1 MTLKSTGLAAHM
13 AVTGSIKAALD
24 AGFLRFFSGPVP
36 ASADDAIDGT
46 SVMLVEITKGGDGV
60 TGLTFEATATGGV
73 LTKTAAETWT
83 GTIDATGTSTFFR
96 YSEAADAGTA
106 ASTTAKRVQGTVG
119 TTVASD
125 AVLKTVALTAGNPQ
139 DVDLFQIY

>member
-24 AGFLRFFSGPVP
+24 SGFLRFFSGPTP
-36 ASADDAIDGT
+36 ASADDAIDGS
-46 SVMLVEITKGGDGV
+46 SVMLVKISNGGDGV
-60 TGLTFEATATGGV
+60 TGLTFEATAPGGV

-83 GTIDATGTSTFFR
+83 GTIAAAGTATFFR
-96 YSEAADAGTA
+96 YSEAADDGTTL
-106 ASTTAKRVQGTVG
+106 STTYKRVQGTVG

-125 AVLKTVALTAGNPQ
+125 AVLKSVVLAAGNAQ